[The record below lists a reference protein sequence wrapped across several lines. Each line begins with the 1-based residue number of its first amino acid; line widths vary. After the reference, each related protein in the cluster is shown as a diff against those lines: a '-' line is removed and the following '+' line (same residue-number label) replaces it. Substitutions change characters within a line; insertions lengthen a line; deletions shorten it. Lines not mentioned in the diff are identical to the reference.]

1 MTRSQTRQYEG
12 IYGDLPSGVTMQ
24 QAIDWSVETMK
35 AGCDYSAEK
44 GIMLGLEDHGRSS
57 SSITPSLK
65 PLPGIIAP
73 GAR

>member
-1 MTRSQTRQYEG
+1 
-12 IYGDLPSGVTMQ
+12 MQ